1 VKSPAALHILA
12 VVGTLTRDSA
22 LSAVVGHAMKDW
34 QAAGCSVDV
43 LDLEKEPLALFNPD
57 LTRTQPGYAEL
68 KARVDAA
75 DVLVLATPDYH
86 GSVSGALKNFLDY
99 FWHEFAGKLF
109 VTMVASHEKGLTV
122 ADQLRTVARQCYAW
136 TLPYGVAFSHDDL
149 KEGKMVNETLKHR
162 VQMMVRDARVYG
174 ELLARQRRADL
185 RGRDPGFMAKY
196 KAR

>member
-1 VKSPAALHILA
+1 MPLQILA

-22 LSAVVGHAMKDW
+22 LSTVVGHAMKDW
-34 QAAGCSVDV
+34 KAAGCSVDV

-86 GSVSGALKNFLDY
+86 GSISGALKNFLDY

-109 VTMVASHEKGLTV
+109 VTMVASHE
-122 ADQLRTVARQCYAW
+122 
-136 TLPYGVAFSHDDL
+136 
-149 KEGKMVNETLKHR
+149 
-162 VQMMVRDARVYG
+162 
-174 ELLARQRRADL
+174 
-185 RGRDPGFMAKY
+185 
-196 KAR
+196 